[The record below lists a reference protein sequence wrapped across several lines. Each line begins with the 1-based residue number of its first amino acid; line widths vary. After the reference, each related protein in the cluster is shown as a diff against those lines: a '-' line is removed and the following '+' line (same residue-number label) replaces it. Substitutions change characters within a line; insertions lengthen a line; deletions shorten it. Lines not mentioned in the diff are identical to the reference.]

1 VPIELT
7 EQAVV
12 ALLLVA
18 ALVAIAVSR
27 LRLPYTVALTLVGL
41 FLGFGGVFT
50 ELRLT
55 PALILLAFLP
65 PLLFEGAINMDLDD
79 LRRRAGQVG
88 TLAFG
93 GTVVATVVLV
103 GGFLLIGFAPSEAF
117 VLAVVLA
124 PTDPVSVLA
133 IFKEHGVGV
142 GLRTL
147 LEGESIF
154 NDALAIVLFLIAV
167 EFAFPAAGAAP
178 PGLREGIFEF
188 GTEVGIGVGTG
199 LVVGY
204 VAHRLMGT
212 LDDHLVEA
220 TLSLVTA
227 FGSYLVADG
236 LGGSGVIATVAA
248 GLLIGNYG
256 TSFAMSAS
264 SRLALDQFWEVVAF
278 LVNSVLFLLIGLQFD
293 VAALADTTTA
303 VTVVVAIVAMLLG
316 RAVISFGL
324 LTPFVRS
331 SRGLRVPS
339 QWRPA
344 VFWGGLRGSIPIALA
359 LSLPT
364 REIGGTDVPAVV
376 FGVVLFSLLVQ
387 GLTFGPLLRR
397 LGLSALDPGQRE
409 YEEAVATSLVLRASL
424 DELDGMRQRAE
435 VSPEAH
441 EAFTANVSEQLGE
454 VSQQIRA
461 LSRDLNSVRGARRQR
476 IARRLAAAQKLALA
490 EAGRRGALSD
500 ETVRDYSRRIDI
512 ALAEGTTAPS
522 IAADLEPSLFARD
535 EDGDEDGDGEPD
547 DEALADDEDS

>member
-7 EQAVV
+7 EQAVL

-18 ALVAIAVSR
+18 ALVAIAVAR
-27 LRLPYTVALTLVGL
+27 MRVPYTVALTLVGL
-41 FLGFGGVFT
+41 FLGFGDVLT
-50 ELRLT
+50 ELQLT
-55 PALILLAFLP
+55 PQLILLAFLP
-65 PLLFEGAINMDLDD
+65 PLLFEGAINMDLTE
-79 LRRRAGQVG
+79 LRNRAGQVG
-88 TLAFG
+88 ALALG
-93 GTVVATVVLV
+93 GTVVATAVLV
-103 GGFLLIGFAPSEAF
+103 GGFLLVGFAPAEAF

-133 IFKEHGVGV
+133 IFKEQGVGV

-167 EFAFPAAGAAP
+167 EFAFPEASAAP
-178 PGLREGIFEF
+178 PGIREGIFEF
-188 GTEVGIGVGTG
+188 GTEVGIGLGVG

-204 VAHRLMGT
+204 IAHRLMGT
-212 LDDHLVEA
+212 LDNHLVET

-227 FGSYLVADG
+227 FGSYLVADR
-236 LGGSGVIATVAA
+236 LGGSGVIATVTA

-264 SRLALDQFWEVVAF
+264 SRLALNQFWEVVAF

-293 VAALADTTTA
+293 IAALADATTA
-303 VTVVVAIVAMLLG
+303 ATVAVAIVAVLVG

-364 REIGGTDVPAVV
+364 REIGGTDVLALV

-409 YEEAVATSLVLRASL
+409 YEEAVATSLVLRASR
-424 DELDGMRQRAE
+424 DELDDMRRRAE
-435 VSPEAH
+435 LSTAAH
-441 EAFTANVSEQLGE
+441 EAFTAHISEQLDE
-454 VSQQIRA
+454 ASEQIRT
-461 LSRDLNSVRGARRQR
+461 LGQDLDSVRGARRQR

-490 EAGRRGALSD
+490 DAGRRGALSD
-500 ETVRDYSRRIDI
+500 ETVRDHSRRIDV
-512 ALAEGTTAPS
+512 ALSEGGTTPS
-522 IAADLEPSLFARD
+522 IADDLEPGLYARD
-535 EDGDEDGDGEPD
+535 DGES
-547 DEALADDEDS
+547 DDEDT

>member
-1 VPIELT
+1 MPIELT
-7 EQAVV
+7 EQAVL

-18 ALVAIAVSR
+18 ALVAIAVAR
-27 LRLPYTVALTLVGL
+27 MRVPYTVALTLVGL
-41 FLGFGGVFT
+41 FLGFGDVLT
-50 ELRLT
+50 ELQLT
-55 PALILLAFLP
+55 PQLILLAFLP
-65 PLLFEGAINMDLDD
+65 PLLFEGAINMDLTE
-79 LRRRAGQVG
+79 LRNRAGQVG
-88 TLAFG
+88 ALALG
-93 GTVVATVVLV
+93 GTVVATAVLV
-103 GGFLLIGFAPSEAF
+103 GGFLLVGFAPAEAF

-133 IFKEHGVGV
+133 IFKEQGVGV

-167 EFAFPAAGAAP
+167 EFAFPEASAAP
-178 PGLREGIFEF
+178 PGIREGIFEF
-188 GTEVGIGVGTG
+188 GTEVGIGLGVG

-204 VAHRLMGT
+204 IAHRLMGT
-212 LDDHLVEA
+212 LDNHLVET

-227 FGSYLVADG
+227 FGSYLVADR
-236 LGGSGVIATVAA
+236 LGGSGVIATVTA

-264 SRLALDQFWEVVAF
+264 SRLALNQFWEVVAF

-293 VAALADTTTA
+293 IAALADATTA
-303 VTVVVAIVAMLLG
+303 ATVAVAIVAVLVG

-364 REIGGTDVPAVV
+364 REIGGTDVLALV

-409 YEEAVATSLVLRASL
+409 YEEAVATSLVLRASR
-424 DELDGMRQRAE
+424 DELDDMRRRAE
-435 VSPEAH
+435 LSTAAH
-441 EAFTANVSEQLGE
+441 EAFTAHISEQLDE
-454 VSQQIRA
+454 ASEQIRT
-461 LSRDLNSVRGARRQR
+461 LGQDLDSVRGARRQR

-490 EAGRRGALSD
+490 DAGRRGALSD
-500 ETVRDYSRRIDI
+500 ETVRDHSRRIDV
-512 ALAEGTTAPS
+512 ALSEGGTTPS
-522 IAADLEPSLFARD
+522 IADDLEPGLYARD
-535 EDGDEDGDGEPD
+535 DGES
-547 DEALADDEDS
+547 DDEDT